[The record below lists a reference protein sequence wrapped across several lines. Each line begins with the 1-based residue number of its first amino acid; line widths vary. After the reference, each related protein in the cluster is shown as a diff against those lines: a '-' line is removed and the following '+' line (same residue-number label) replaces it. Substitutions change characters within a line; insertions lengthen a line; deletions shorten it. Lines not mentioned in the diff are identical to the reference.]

1 MPHPF
6 HRALRALGADGRAV
20 WLGAVLLLL
29 ALGMGWAAWF
39 LFARV
44 TVTEVSAAAR
54 LEVERAPH
62 PLELA
67 AGGRLLRSRL
77 VLGARVRAG
86 EVLVE
91 LDAERERILL
101 REERLRVQ
109 SVEAQLAL
117 LRQELRT
124 GEAALGQYAKGTT
137 QAMGES
143 RAQQREAEAISRFAQ
158 QKSKELTGLTSEGLV
173 SRLEGL
179 AARAESERRLAEA
192 EKLRLAIDRLSW
204 SRKTSTQD
212 RLMALQ
218 RLRRHAAA
226 LEGAAASAR
235 ASMDRLS
242 HEIERRRVRAP
253 VDGRLGEVATLRVG
267 AVLREGERVGVVLPD
282 GGLKIVADFLPH
294 AALGRVRPGQ
304 LAHLRLDGFPWTQF
318 GVVHAKVSAVAGE
331 VRAGRVRVEL
341 GVQPDP
347 SSRIPLQHGLPGL
360 VQVEI
365 EELSPA
371 SLVARAAGRLLGRG
385 VPR

>member
-1 MPHPF
+1 
-6 HRALRALGADGRAV
+6 
-20 WLGAVLLLL
+20 
-29 ALGMGWAAWF
+29 
-39 LFARV
+39 
-44 TVTEVSAAAR
+44 
-54 LEVERAPH
+54 
-62 PLELA
+62 
-67 AGGRLLRSRL
+67 
-77 VLGARVRAG
+77 
-86 EVLVE
+86 
-91 LDAERERILL
+91 
-101 REERLRVQ
+101 
-109 SVEAQLAL
+109 
-117 LRQELRT
+117 
-124 GEAALGQYAKGTT
+124 
-137 QAMGES
+137 
-143 RAQQREAEAISRFAQ
+143 
-158 QKSKELTGLTSEGLV
+158 
-173 SRLEGL
+173 
-179 AARAESERRLAEA
+179 
-192 EKLRLAIDRLSW
+192 
-204 SRKTSTQD
+204 
-212 RLMALQ
+212 MALQ